1 MQSARAINFRRE
13 VNKLSFNNFNSGRR
27 RHLMSPHPTLFISPT
42 RITASEPN
50 NEWTI
55 EELIQ
60 WSLAQ
65 YQTKTT
71 DEANEYIEQL
81 RDHCTKECED
91 VMDLHTMALEATQNN
106 ENAAAVESSAA
117 SEKSP
122 NTATRKDYIE
132 ILITSGPHSSERQV
146 LLKPKPNKPCF
157 IGRSKGRKFVNN
169 GLSLNKDQE
178 VSTTHA
184 QILVEGGGLA
194 DANGITEMKFY
205 FMDVGS
211 TNGSFLEGEMIEPEP
226 NKVLIK
232 EGMEIKVG
240 GSLLK
245 FILG

>member
-1 MQSARAINFRRE
+1 M
-13 VNKLSFNNFNSGRR
+13 
-27 RHLMSPHPTLFISPT
+27 
-42 RITASEPN
+42 TASEPSDD
-50 NEWTI
+50 WTI

-71 DEANEYIEQL
+71 DDANEYIEQL

-91 VMDLHTMALEATQNN
+91 IMDLHAMAIEATQNN
-106 ENAAAVESSAA
+106 ENSAVATSSAAAA

-122 NTATRKDYIE
+122 TRATRSDYIE
-132 ILITSGPHSSERQV
+132 ILITTGPHSSDRRV
-146 LLKPKPNKPCF
+146 LLRPKPNKPCF
-157 IGRSKGRKFVNN
+157 IGRSKGKKFVTN
-169 GLSLNKDQE
+169 GISLHRDQE

-184 QILVEGGGLA
+184 KILVEGGGLA
-194 DANGITEMKFY
+194 DANGNTEMKFY

-211 TNGSFLEGEMIEPEP
+211 TNGSSFGGEMIEPEP

-245 FILG
+245 FMLG